1 MLLIFFGILV
11 IFFFIVFGLAFI
23 QILYGQNPSGLIAQY
38 ICCVISVASY
48 SVMIVIASVVAHV
61 LGMSLPYK
69 IVFWGI
75 F

>member
-11 IFFFIVFGLAFI
+11 IFFFIVLCLSFI

-38 ICCVISVASY
+38 ICCVINTVSC
-48 SVMIVIASVVAHV
+48 SVMIVIAAVITHV
-61 LGMSLPYK
+61 LGMPLLYK